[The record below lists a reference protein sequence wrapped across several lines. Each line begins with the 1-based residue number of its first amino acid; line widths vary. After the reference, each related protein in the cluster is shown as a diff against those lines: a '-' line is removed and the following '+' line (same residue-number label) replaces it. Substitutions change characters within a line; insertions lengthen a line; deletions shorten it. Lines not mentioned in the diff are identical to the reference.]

1 MFINGIEW
9 QLSSLVTFDSCYSNS
24 IDTAPYSIDHI
35 FKRQFKFILNTLDW
49 IDSNIHSDTLRMVL
63 VLKTVN
69 MNMNMEHHHLT
80 ENLGLNFILYD
91 WEFYCRSQFRFDS
104 FRFHTTRYGFR
115 LIWMGYSLLT
125 CLDFAAFPRHSNK
138 MDGFRWDKAFFS
150 SLFYLNEI
158 QFVGLFVR
166 VFHQRI
172 QIELL
177 KNNVLTK

>member
-69 MNMNMEHHHLT
+69 MNMEHHHLT
-80 ENLGLNFILYD
+80 ENLGLNFILFD
-91 WEFYCRSQFRFDS
+91 WEFYCRSQFRFVSIRLDMAFDWFEWDIVFWRVS
-104 FRFHTTRYGFR
+104 ILPHFHDIRLKWMAFGETRHF
-115 LIWMGYSLLT
+115 SLLY
-125 CLDFAAFPRHSNK
+125 F
-138 MDGFRWDKAFFS
+138 
-150 SLFYLNEI
+150 I
-158 QFVGLFVR
+158 
-166 VFHQRI
+166 
-172 QIELL
+172 
-177 KNNVLTK
+177 